1 MRAGRCDLD
10 ESIVTQMSACA
21 QAQAHIQYEHWGLS
35 SGVPEQPV
43 NIQHFIGVLVVGA
56 RNGQRADTQWNL
68 KWLKPYTQM
77 YGVLIQ
83 VREWVGSDAHMYCN
97 FLTHILLHNMG
108 VEKFHG
114 FFLIVS
120 LRFLYGRVLLVV
132 RRSGRLFSSRSCL
145 TKLVHVV
152 LAIQPFLYHC
162 RIIRFWKQKSYNL

>member
-1 MRAGRCDLD
+1 MLSIATCSDICGDSRGTSGILSLLQCTDSIRKSPCLYPFVRETAYLGEGWPFRRVDCHANVRMRA
-10 ESIVTQMSACA
+10 STSTHTV
-21 QAQAHIQYEHWGLS
+21 WGLS

-114 FFLIVS
+114 FF
-120 LRFLYGRVLLVV
+120 F
-132 RRSGRLFSSRSCL
+132 
-145 TKLVHVV
+145 
-152 LAIQPFLYHC
+152 
-162 RIIRFWKQKSYNL
+162 